1 MATTRFEQCR
11 IDVTGVNDYSQMG
24 YNMIEKYLQG
34 TIITIKLI
42 GVVGREMENELEKM
56 YRRNQKQMMNQNQS
70 LR

>member
-1 MATTRFEQCR
+1 MAITRFEQCR
-11 IDVTGVNDYSQMG
+11 IDFKGVNDDSEIG

-34 TIITIKLI
+34 TTLTIKLI

-56 YRRNQKQMMNQNQS
+56 YRRNQNQMMNQNQS